1 MAKPTDLLKVMD
13 LCRLGIDADRA
24 TDRREGP
31 VCALRLDRRCCC
43 LSVGLVVEIVDVEEV
58 VVDMSCAFSGLILL
72 FSSFSAFAIMELV
85 DIRPRPRIRHKF
97 DSDME

>member
-43 LSVGLVVEIVDVEEV
+43 LSVGLVVEIVDVEV
-58 VVDMSCAFSGLILL
+58 VVDMPCAITGLLPLL
-72 FSSFSAFAIMELV
+72 LSF
-85 DIRPRPRIRHKF
+85 
-97 DSDME
+97 